1 MKQKI
6 EKGTL
11 QYTHEFYDINN
22 KLSSR
27 WHYDLSKYKNG
38 PIMVE
43 HFNLPT
49 NQAKIKSKVK

>member
-1 MKQKI
+1 MKSKI

-11 QYTHEFYDINN
+11 QYFHEYYDSDK

-27 WHYDLSKYKNG
+27 WHYDLTKSKNG

-43 HFNLPT
+43 HFNLPSKPK
-49 NQAKIKSKVK
+49 KIKSKI

>member
-11 QYTHEFYDINN
+11 QYVHEFYDSDN

-27 WHYDLSKYKNG
+27 WHYDLTKYKNG
-38 PIMVE
+38 PVMVE
-43 HFNLPT
+43 HFNLPAK
-49 NQAKIKSKVK
+49 QKKIKSKV

>member
-11 QYTHEFYDINN
+11 QYVHEFYDENK

-27 WHYDLSKYKNG
+27 WHYDLTKSKNG

-43 HFNLPT
+43 HFNLPGKEK
-49 NQAKIKSKVK
+49 KIKSKV

>member
-6 EKGTL
+6 DKDTL
-11 QYTHEFYDINN
+11 KYVHEYFDSDK

-27 WHYDLSKYKNG
+27 WHYDLSKTKNG

-43 HFNLPT
+43 HFNLLT
-49 NQAKIKSKVK
+49 KEKDIKSKR

>member
-11 QYTHEFYDINN
+11 QYVHEFYDENK

-27 WHYDLSKYKNG
+27 WHYDLTKSKNG

-43 HFNLPT
+43 HFNLP
-49 NQAKIKSKVK
+49 AKPKKIKSKL